1 MKLDPAVL
9 RRDLEIPEACKST
22 PTRRIQMKKIVL
34 VLIICAH
41 ASMGWAFTIAT
52 GPSDGSYFQIAQDI
66 KNVAGKDNIDI
77 QVMPTKGSIEN
88 IQLLGSG
95 KVDLAIVQLD
105 ALRFVSDVLKKQ
117 KDFDLFDS
125 IKVILNLYPEEIH
138 VLSNKNDIQTFY
150 QLDGKRISVG
160 TEGGGTAITAAVLL
174 SVYDLNATV
183 SFDTFDDAMKKM
195 EQGNLDA
202 VMFVGG
208 APVPFIGKLD
218 SKVHFVRLPA
228 NPALEE
234 IYLRTNVGKSQ
245 YSWAAG
251 ETETYAVPASMM
263 GLDKKDEKYAAQMQQ
278 LVLAILNSADYLK
291 ANGHPKWKSSII
303 QTYFVY
309 RGYEPTNQVIQT
321 FNFVDSRGYKITK
334 K

>member
-1 MKLDPAVL
+1 
-9 RRDLEIPEACKST
+9 
-22 PTRRIQMKKIVL
+22 MKKMIL

-66 KNVAGKDNIDI
+66 KNVAAKEQIDI

-105 ALRFVSDVLKKQ
+105 ALRFVTDVLKKQ

-138 VLSNKNDIQTFY
+138 VLSNKDDIQTFY
-150 QLDGKRISVG
+150 QLEGKRISVG

-174 SVYDLNATV
+174 SVYDLKAMTSV
-183 SFDTFDDAMKKM
+183 DSFDDAMKKM

-208 APVPFIGKLD
+208 APVPFIGKLN
-218 SKVHFVRLPA
+218 SKVHFVRLPT
-228 NPALEE
+228 NPALEQ
-234 IYLRTNVGKSQ
+234 IYLRTSVGKSQ
-245 YSWAAG
+245 YSWAAA

-321 FNFVDSRGYKITK
+321 FNFIDSRGYKITK

>member
-1 MKLDPAVL
+1 M
-9 RRDLEIPEACKST
+9 S
-22 PTRRIQMKKIVL
+22 KIIL
-34 VLIICAH
+34 VLTTCLY
-41 ASMGWAFTIAT
+41 ASMAWAFTIAT

-66 KNVAGKDNIDI
+66 KNVAGKDQIDI

-88 IQLLGSG
+88 IQLLGAG

-117 KDFDLFDS
+117 KDLDLFDS

-150 QLDGKRISVG
+150 QLEGKRISVG

-174 SVYDLNATV
+174 AVYDLNTTV
-183 SFDTFDDAMKKM
+183 SFDSFDDAMKKM

-228 NPALEE
+228 NPALEQ
-234 IYLRTNVGKSQ
+234 IYLRTSLGKSQ
-245 YSWAAG
+245 YSWVAG
-251 ETETYAVPASMM
+251 ETETYAVPASLM
-263 GLDKKDEKYAAQMQQ
+263 GLDKKDQKHAAQMQE
-278 LVLAILNSADYLK
+278 LILTILNSADYLS

-321 FNFVDSRGYKITK
+321 FNFLDSRGYKITK

>member
-1 MKLDPAVL
+1 MSKLIL
-9 RRDLEIPEACKST
+9 TLMFCL
-22 PTRRIQMKKIVL
+22 Q
-34 VLIICAH
+34 
-41 ASMGWAFTIAT
+41 ASMAWSFTIAT

-66 KNVAGKDNIDI
+66 KNVAAKDQIDI
-77 QVMPTKGSIEN
+77 QVLPTKGSIEN

-150 QLDGKRISVG
+150 QLDGKRISIG

-174 SVYDLNATV
+174 SVYDLNPTV
-183 SFDTFDDAMKKM
+183 SFDSFDDAMKKM

-228 NPALEE
+228 NSALEQ
-234 IYLRTNVGKSQ
+234 IYLRTSVGQSQ
-245 YSWAAG
+245 YSWATA

-263 GLDKKDEKYAAQMQQ
+263 GLDKKNEKHAAQMQQ

-303 QTYFVY
+303 QTYFPY

-321 FNFVDSRGYKITK
+321 FNFLDSRGYKIMK

>member
-1 MKLDPAVL
+1 MRNIFLA
-9 RRDLEIPEACKST
+9 
-22 PTRRIQMKKIVL
+22 L
-34 VLIICAH
+34 VLSLFAQA
-41 ASMGWAFTIAT
+41 ASAFTIAT
-52 GPSDGSYFQIAQDI
+52 GSSDGSYFQIAQDI
-66 KNVAGKDNIDI
+66 KKVAGKENIDI
-77 QVMPTKGSIEN
+77 QVMPTKGSLEN
-88 IQLLGSG
+88 IQLLGAG

-105 ALRFVSDVLKKQ
+105 ALRFVSEVLKQQ
-117 KDFDLFDS
+117 KGLDLFDS

-138 VLSNKNDIQTFY
+138 VLSNKNDIETFY
-150 QLDGKRISVG
+150 QLEGKRVSVG

-174 SVYDLNATV
+174 AIYDIKATV
-183 SFDTFDDAMKKM
+183 SFDSFDDAIKKM

-228 NPALEE
+228 NPALEQ
-234 IYLRTNVGKSQ
+234 IYLRTTLGKSQ
-245 YSWAAG
+245 YSWAAAD
-251 ETETYAVPASMM
+251 TETYAVPASVM
-263 GLDKKDEKYAAQMQQ
+263 GLDKKDEKYTAQMQK
-278 LVLAILNSADYLK
+278 LVLSILNSADDLR

-303 QTYFVY
+303 QTYFLY

-321 FNFVDSRGYKITK
+321 FNFLDSRGYKITK

>member
-1 MKLDPAVL
+1 MK
-9 RRDLEIPEACKST
+9 I
-22 PTRRIQMKKIVL
+22 IL
-34 VLIICAH
+34 VLIVWLH
-41 ASMGWAFTIAT
+41 APMACAFTIAT
-52 GPSDGSYFQIAQDI
+52 GSSDGSYFQIAQDI
-66 KNVAGKDNIDI
+66 KNVAGKENIDI
-77 QVMPTKGSIEN
+77 QVMPTKGSLEN
-88 IQLLGSG
+88 IQLLGAG

-105 ALRFVSDVLKKQ
+105 ALRFVSEILKQQ
-117 KDFDLFDS
+117 KGLDLFDS

-150 QLDGKRISVG
+150 QLEGKRLSVG

-174 SVYDLNATV
+174 AMYDIKPTV

-195 EQGNLDA
+195 EQGQLDA

-218 SKVHFVRLPA
+218 SKVHFLRLPA
-228 NPALEE
+228 NPALEQ
-234 IYLRTNVGKSQ
+234 IYVRTSLGKSQ

-251 ETETYAVPASMM
+251 DTETYAVPASIM
-263 GLDKKDEKYAAQMQQ
+263 GINKKDKNYPGQMQK
-278 LVLAILNSADYLK
+278 LVLAILNSADYLR
-291 ANGHPKWKSSII
+291 ANGHPKWKNSII
-303 QTYFVY
+303 QTYFLY

-321 FNFVDSRGYKITK
+321 FNFLDSRGYKITK

>member
-1 MKLDPAVL
+1 MKTIFL
-9 RRDLEIPEACKST
+9 
-22 PTRRIQMKKIVL
+22 VL
-34 VLIICAH
+34 VLSLFAQA
-41 ASMGWAFTIAT
+41 ASAFTIAT

-150 QLDGKRISVG
+150 QLEGKRISVG

-228 NPALEE
+228 NPALEQ
-234 IYLRTNVGKSQ
+234 IYLRTTVGKSQ
-245 YSWAAG
+245 YNWAAA

>member
-1 MKLDPAVL
+1 VSKLIL
-9 RRDLEIPEACKST
+9 T
-22 PTRRIQMKKIVL
+22 
-34 VLIICAH
+34 LIFCLQ
-41 ASMGWAFTIAT
+41 ASMAWAFTIAT

-66 KNVAGKDNIDI
+66 KNVAAKENIDL

-117 KDFDLFDS
+117 KDFDLFGS

-138 VLSNKNDIQTFY
+138 VLSNKNDIESFY
-150 QLDGKRISVG
+150 QLEGKRLSVG

-174 SVYDLNATV
+174 SVYDLNVTV
-183 SFDTFDDAMKKM
+183 SFDSFDEAMKKM

-218 SKVHFVRLPA
+218 SKLHFVRLPA
-228 NPALEE
+228 NPALEQ

-245 YSWAAG
+245 YSWAAAD
-251 ETETYAVPASMM
+251 TETYAVPASLM
-263 GLDKKDEKYAAQMQQ
+263 GVDKKEEKYAAQMQK
-278 LVLAILNSADYLK
+278 LVLSILNSADDLR
-291 ANGHPKWKSSII
+291 ASGHPKWKSSII
-303 QTYFVY
+303 QTYFPY
-309 RGYEPTNQVIQT
+309 RGYEPTNQVIEV
-321 FNFVDSRGYKITK
+321 FNFLDNQGYKITK